1 MNVASST
8 SVALAIG
15 VDFFYVGNVWYA
27 TALIHLVNSPFFY
40 GHLGSDRACLL
51 LHGLGGGAYELQLL
65 AEVLYEAGWTAQGIL
80 YPGHDRP
87 NAQMPA
93 STCSQWYEAVVSAF
107 QALRESYPT
116 VAVIGFSTGGTLALH
131 LAHHYPVDALVLL
144 APFLR
149 IYRPWFSP
157 VAPERLVQSL
167 GQWMPWLPRR
177 SLPIRDRPLRQA
189 AEAACFF
196 KSFNLQAVRSALDLI
211 AQVELELP
219 MITTPTLILQSRA
232 DTTVDPQGAQIIYEQ
247 LGSSHKELH
256 WLKDSDHLLPLD
268 VEREQVFAKV
278 VAFLGR

>member
-1 MNVASST
+1 MVS
-8 SVALAIG
+8 
-15 VDFFYVGNVWYA
+15 
-27 TALIHLVNSPFFY
+27 LVNLPFFY
-40 GHLGSDRACLL
+40 GHGAGDRACLL

-65 AEVLYEAGWTAQGIL
+65 GEVLYETGWTVQGIL

-87 NAQMPA
+87 RAQMPP
-93 STCSQWYEAVVSAF
+93 STWPQWYEAAVSAF
-107 QALRESYPT
+107 EALRESYST
-116 VAVIGFSTGGTLALH
+116 VAVVGFSTGGTLALH
-131 LAHHYPVDALVLL
+131 LARHYSIDALVLL

-149 IYRPWFSP
+149 IYRPWFLP
-157 VAPERLVQSL
+157 ITPERLVQSL
-167 GQWMPWLPRR
+167 GQWIPWVPRR
-177 SLPIRDRPLRQA
+177 SLPLRDRTVRQA

-211 AQVELELP
+211 AQVEQELP

-232 DTTVDPQGAQIIYEQ
+232 DTIVAPQGAQRIYED
-247 LGSSHKELH
+247 LGSPDKELH

>member
-15 VDFFYVGNVWYA
+15 VDFFYVGNVWHA
-27 TALIHLVNSPFFY
+27 TALIHLVNRPFFY
-40 GHLGSDRACLL
+40 GHAAGDRACLL

-65 AEVLYEAGWTAQGIL
+65 GEVLYEGGWTVQGIL

-87 NAQMPA
+87 SAQMPA
-93 STCSQWYEAVVSAF
+93 STWPQWYEAVVSAF
-107 QALRESYPT
+107 QALRESYST

-131 LAHHYPVDALVLL
+131 LARHYAVDALVLL

-167 GQWMPWLPRR
+167 GQWIPWLPRR
-177 SLPIRDRPLRQA
+177 TLPIRDRPLRQA

-211 AQVELELP
+211 AQVESELP
-219 MITTPTLILQSRA
+219 LITTPTLILQSHA
-232 DTTVDPQGAQIIYEQ
+232 DTTVDPQGAQRIYEH
-247 LGSSHKELH
+247 LGSPQKELH
-256 WLKDSDHLLPLD
+256 WLQESDHLLPLD

>member
-1 MNVASST
+1 MT
-8 SVALAIG
+8 
-15 VDFFYVGNVWYA
+15 
-27 TALIHLVNSPFFY
+27 LVNLPFFY
-40 GHLGSDRACLL
+40 SHGAGDRACLL
-51 LHGLGGGAYELQLL
+51 LHGLGGGVYELQLL
-65 AEVLYEAGWTAQGIL
+65 AEVLYEGGWTVQGIL

-87 NAQMPA
+87 SAQMPA
-93 STCSQWYEAVVSAF
+93 STWPQWYGAVVSAF
-107 QALRESYPT
+107 QDLRESYST

-167 GQWMPWLPRR
+167 GQWIPWLPRR
-177 SLPIRDRPLRQA
+177 TLPIRDRPLRQA
-189 AEAACFF
+189 AAAACFF

-211 AQVELELP
+211 AQVEPELP

-232 DTTVDPQGAQIIYEQ
+232 DTTVDPQGAQKIYEH
-247 LGSSHKELH
+247 LGSPDKELH
-256 WLKDSDHLLPLD
+256 WLKESDHLLPLD